1 VEQMAGD
8 AADPDF
14 ALDAASGAGVVYQVL
29 NPPYHRWPEEFPP
42 LQRGVMSAARAAG
55 ARFVSFENLYM
66 YGDTGGHALDESTP
80 MKPHTRKG
88 TVRLEMAEEL
98 AELSDK
104 GDLELATARASSYF
118 GPRATWQSPLG
129 ERVIGRA
136 LDGKSAQV
144 IGDPETKH
152 SYTYLKDLSRVLAT
166 LGTDGRAVGEVWH
179 VPNAPARTTTEIIGM
194 IGDELGQKIKVS
206 PAPELVLWIMGL
218 FNPTVR
224 ELNEMLYEFKNDFVT
239 DGEKFTEAFGMQATP
254 LDQAVAET
262 VEWWR

>member
-1 VEQMAGD
+1 
-8 AADPDF
+8 
-14 ALDAASGAGVVYQVL
+14 
-29 NPPYHRWPEEFPP
+29 
-42 LQRGVMSAARAAG
+42 
-55 ARFVSFENLYM
+55 M
-66 YGDTGGHALDESTP
+66 YGDTGGDALDESTP

-136 LDGKSAQV
+136 LNGKSAQV

-206 PAPELVLWIMGL
+206 PAPELVLWMMGL

-254 LDQAVAET
+254 LDQALAET